1 MRPLN
6 TVQISLLIQQTGP
19 AGIWSPSAEACAR
32 LAVSEINRQSGI
44 LRQHVELVVE
54 DAGTTDADARAAARR
69 AIRNGAQGIVGML
82 PSYARHAV
90 AASTFNVVPFIYT
103 PQYEG
108 IAPEAQT
115 ITTGETAEELLAP
128 GLRWL
133 SDHRNAR
140 RYFLCGSDYV
150 WPRTSLSIAR
160 SMIPRVGGEVVGE
173 AYMPVGTDDYDS
185 LIARIK
191 RAKPDVVLPYFLGGD
206 GIAFNRAFHEAGL
219 CPHVLRFTSA
229 IDETIVYGLPPEA
242 TENLFVSSG
251 YFASVRSHNNGAFL
265 ERYHT
270 AYGDAPPP
278 VNSFGQSCYEGIYS
292 LASLVERAEVFDA
305 RAIHRLAGRIQQQ
318 RTARGSKSKAVV
330 GGRHPIFLARLD
342 GYDFKLLAV

>member
-1 MRPLN
+1 M
-6 TVQISLLIQQTGP
+6 QIGLLIQQTGP

-44 LRQHVELVVE
+44 LKQHVELVVE
-54 DAGTTDADARAAARR
+54 DAGRTVADARAAARR
-69 AIRNGAQGIVGML
+69 VVRSGAQGIVGML
-82 PSYARHAV
+82 PSYARRAI
-90 AASTFNVVPFIYT
+90 ADSTFNLVPFIYT

-115 ITTGETAEELLAP
+115 ITTGETAAELLAP

-133 SDHRNAR
+133 ADHRDAR
-140 RYFLCGSDYV
+140 RYFLCGSDYI
-150 WPRTSLSIAR
+150 WPRSSLSLAR

-173 AYMPVGTDDYDS
+173 AYMPVDADNYDS
-185 LIARIK
+185 LIERIK
-191 RAKPDVVLPYFLGGD
+191 RARPDVVLPYFLGGD

-270 AYGDAPPP
+270 AYGEAPPP
-278 VNSFGQSCYEGIYS
+278 VNSFGQSCYEGIYC
-292 LASLVERAEVFDA
+292 LASLVEHAEVFDT
-305 RAIHRLAGRIQQQ
+305 RAIHRLAGHTPQL
-318 RTARGSKSKAVV
+318 RTARGSRESAVV
-330 GGRHPIFLARLD
+330 GGRHPIFLAELD
-342 GYDFKLLAV
+342 GYDFNMLAT

>member
-1 MRPLN
+1 M
-6 TVQISLLIQQTGP
+6 G
-19 AGIWSPSAEACAR
+19 
-32 LAVSEINRQSGI
+32 EINRHSGI
-44 LRQHVELVVE
+44 LGQHVELMVE
-54 DAGTTDADARAAARR
+54 DAGATAADAHAATRR
-69 AIRNGAQGIVGML
+69 AIEGGAQGIVGML
-82 PSYARHAV
+82 PSYARSAI
-90 AASTFNVVPFIYT
+90 ARATLNTVPFIYT
-103 PQYEG
+103 PQFEG
-108 IAPEAQT
+108 LAREPQT
-115 ITTGETAEELLAP
+115 IATGETASELLAP

-133 SDHRNAR
+133 ADHRKAR

-160 SMIPRVGGEVVGE
+160 AMIPRVGGEVVGE
-173 AYMPVGTDDYDS
+173 AFIPVGSTDYDA
-185 LIARIK
+185 LIEQIKKAR
-191 RAKPDVVLPYFLGGD
+191 PDVVLPYFLGCD
-206 GIAFNRAFHEAGL
+206 GIAFNRTFHAAGL

-292 LASLVERAEVFDA
+292 LASLVEQAEVFDA
-305 RAIHRLAGRIQQQ
+305 RAIHRLSGRAQQQ
-318 RTARGSKSKAVV
+318 RTARGSQTRPIV
-330 GGRHPIFLARLD
+330 GGRHPIHFAQLD
-342 GYDFKLLAV
+342 GYDFKVVPV